1 MGLPDLNELGYFA
14 FLKYRLGLSNI
25 PRRPKTLQEVF
36 QLCKLEMRGSGGDR
50 LYVCGG
56 LNSLYLKGYINFEKM
71 ERARKRVMGEIK
83 PYSFLLYW
91 LQDHDQCPEELK
103 KRGRVRRESLL
114 HPEYIALR
122 DAFIDGLIEYYKE
135 KGL

>member
-14 FLKYRLGLSNI
+14 ILKYWRGLSNI

-36 QLCKLEMRGSGGDR
+36 QLCKLEMAGNGGDK
-50 LYVCGG
+50 LYVCDG
-56 LNSLYLKGYINFEKM
+56 LSSLLLKGYISWSKLQ
-71 ERARKRVMGEIK
+71 AAKTQVMKEIK
-83 PYSFLLYW
+83 PYAFLFYW
-91 LQDHDQCPEELK
+91 VQDHEQCPKEFK
-103 KRGRVRRESLL
+103 KCDRLNRESLL

-122 DAFIDGLIEYYKE
+122 DAFIDGLIEHCKE